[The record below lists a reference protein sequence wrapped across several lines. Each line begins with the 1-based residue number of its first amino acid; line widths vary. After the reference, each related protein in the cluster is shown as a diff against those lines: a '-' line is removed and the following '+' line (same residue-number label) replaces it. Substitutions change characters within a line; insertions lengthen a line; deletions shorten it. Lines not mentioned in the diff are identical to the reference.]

1 MILEEII
8 GGVVSTIIRENGEAV
23 QLNIGDYFSDHERS
37 TLTVVGNGKIV
48 VRVDA
53 NCTVEIRGVEN
64 AVETVTVQETAPEV
78 QETAPEVQEVA
89 VEDTVVAATEAT
101 PAIVIPAK
109 VSKAAE

>member
-23 QLNIGDYFSDHERS
+23 ELNIGDYFSDHERS

-53 NCTVEIRGVEN
+53 NCTIEVRGVEN
-64 AVETVTVQETAPEV
+64 AVETVTVQET
-78 QETAPEVQEVA
+78 TPEVQEVA
-89 VEDTVVAATEAT
+89 VEDTVVAATETT

-109 VSKAAE
+109 APKAAE